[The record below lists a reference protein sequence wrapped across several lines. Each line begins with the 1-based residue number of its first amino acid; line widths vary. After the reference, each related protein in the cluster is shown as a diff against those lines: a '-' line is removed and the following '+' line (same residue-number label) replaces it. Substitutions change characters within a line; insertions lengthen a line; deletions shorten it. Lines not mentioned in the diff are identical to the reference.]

1 MERKKGRPQQ
11 QAAAKANL
19 ASRKTVAKYE
29 KSGRLPSEMHEVRTY
44 RTHEDAF
51 AEDWPTVEEM
61 LEEAPSLEAKA
72 LFEWLC
78 EEHPGRYREN

>member
-1 MERKKGRPQQ
+1 MERKKGRTQQ

-51 AEDWPTVEEM
+51 AECQASADRT
-61 LEEAPSLEAKA
+61 
-72 LFEWLC
+72 
-78 EEHPGRYREN
+78 HPIVGQRTHHPCDTRY